1 MSSTYDDDLAAQRA
15 MMFDSARSGAD
26 QQETQVAVFAYEVP
40 VRVWHWVNFL
50 CMIVLCVTGWLI
62 GSPPPSI
69 GGEAVDHFMFGW
81 IRFAHFA
88 AGQIF
93 AYAFLGRMLF
103 VFVGNPTAR
112 ELFVVPVWSK
122 QWWRDL
128 FSTFKWYFFLQKR
141 PQRFIGHNPLAQAMM
156 FTTFVLPAFVIIAT
170 GVALYVEPLGM
181 DHPLYLLTDLVFMAT
196 GGSLQT
202 HAWHHL
208 SMWLII
214 CFSILHIYAAVREEI
229 MSRQS
234 MISTMVSG
242 WRMFKD

>member
-1 MSSTYDDDLAAQRA
+1 MSGTFDDDLAAQRA
-15 MMFDSARSGAD
+15 MLFDSARSSAER
-26 QQETQVAVFAYEVP
+26 QETQVAVFAYEVP

-62 GSPPPSI
+62 GQPPPSI
-69 GGEAVDHFMFGW
+69 GGEASAHFMFGW
-81 IRFAHFA
+81 IRFCHFA

-93 AYAFLGRMLF
+93 AYAFVGRLIF
-103 VFVGNPTAR
+103 AFIGNPTAR
-112 ELFVVPVWSK
+112 ELFVVPVWSS
-122 QWWRDL
+122 QWWHDL
-128 FSTFKWYFFLQKR
+128 LSTFKWYFFLQKR

-170 GVALYVEPLGM
+170 GVALYVEPYGL
-181 DHPLYLLTDLVFMAT
+181 DHPLRILTDAVFMVT

>member
-1 MSSTYDDDLAAQRA
+1 MSDTFEDDLAAQRA
-15 MMFDSARSGAD
+15 MMFDTTRSGGD

-62 GSPPPSI
+62 GAPPPSI

-81 IRFAHFA
+81 IRFAHFD

-93 AYAFLGRMLF
+93 AYAFVGRMIF
-103 VFVGNPTAR
+103 AFIGNPTAR
-112 ELFVVPVWSK
+112 ELFVVPVWSR
-122 QWWRDL
+122 QWWHDL

-170 GVALYVEPLGM
+170 GVALYVEPYGT
-181 DHPLYLLTDLVFMAT
+181 DHPLRLLTDAVFLVT

-229 MSRQS
+229 MKIGRAH
-234 MISTMVSG
+234 V
-242 WRMFKD
+242 

>member
-1 MSSTYDDDLAAQRA
+1 MSEVFDDDLATQRA
-15 MMFDSARSGAD
+15 MMFDSAGSAAER
-26 QQETQVAVFAYEVP
+26 QETQVAVFAYEAP
-40 VRVWHWVNFL
+40 VRIWHWVNFL
-50 CMIVLCVTGWLI
+50 CMLVLCVTGWLI
-62 GSPPPSI
+62 GQPPPSI
-69 GGEAVDHFMFGW
+69 GGEASTNFLFGW
-81 IRFAHFA
+81 IRFSHFA
-88 AGQIF
+88 AGQVF
-93 AYAFLGRMLF
+93 AYAFVGRMIF
-103 VFVGNPTAR
+103 AFVGNPTAR
-112 ELFVVPVWSK
+112 ELFVVPVWSR
-122 QWWRDL
+122 QWWHDL

-170 GVALYVEPLGM
+170 GVALYVEPYGI
-181 DHPLYLLTDLVFMAT
+181 DHPVYMLTDLVFMMT